1 MLFKRAFP
9 VALTIAFAWLILI
22 SYFYLPLDPDSPDA
36 AKLLNVRGVLVE
48 WAVNL
53 AAFALVLGFGNLI
66 GIHAR
71 RIRSGE
77 SVLYSVVLI
86 GGALFTLGL
95 WIAHILSVMAE
106 QQVPLTVAMQ
116 DPGFLVR
123 AFDWIIAP
131 LQSGLGILLAFVLAI
146 AGFRAVQV
154 RRSVGMVLF
163 VATAIVVALTQPV
176 VPLLDILGP
185 FRAVVI
191 DPITT
196 GSLRG
201 LALGVALG
209 SLAFGLRI
217 IVGADKPQG
226 D

>member
-22 SYFYLPLDPDSPDA
+22 SYLPLDPDSPA
-36 AKLLNVRGVLVE
+36 AATLLNVRGVLVE

-106 QQVPLTVAMQ
+106 QQVPLTVAML

-123 AFDWIIAP
+123 AFDWVIAP
-131 LQSGLGILLAFVLAI
+131 LQSGLGILLAFVLAV
-146 AGFRAVQV
+146 AGFRALQV

-163 VATAIVVALTQPV
+163 TATAIVVVLTQPV
-176 VPLLDILGP
+176 VPLLDVPGP
-185 FRAVVI
+185 FRAVVGS
-191 DPITT
+191 ITT

-209 SLAFGLRI
+209 SMSFGLLNN
-217 IVGADKPQG
+217 VGAAKPLS

>member
-22 SYFYLPLDPDSPDA
+22 SFVPLDPDSQVA
-36 AKLLNVRGVLVE
+36 ATLLNLRRVLVE

-66 GIHAR
+66 GVHAR

-86 GGALFTLGL
+86 ASALFTLGL
-95 WIAHILSVMAE
+95 WIAHILSVMTE
-106 QQVPLTVAMQ
+106 QREPLTGAMQ
-116 DPGFLVR
+116 NPGFLVR
-123 AFDWIIAP
+123 AFDWVIAP
-131 LQSGLGILLAFVLAI
+131 LQSGLGILLAFVLAV
-146 AGFRAVQV
+146 AGFRALQM

-163 VATAIVVALTQPV
+163 VAAAIVVALTQPV
-176 VPLLDILGP
+176 VPFLSVLQPI
-185 FRAVVI
+185 RAAV
-191 DPITT
+191 DSITT

>member
-22 SYFYLPLDPDSPDA
+22 SYLPLDPDSPA
-36 AKLLNVRGVLVE
+36 AATLLNVRGVLVE

-106 QQVPLTVAMQ
+106 QQVPLTVAML

-123 AFDWIIAP
+123 AFDWVVAP
-131 LQSGLGILLAFVLAI
+131 LQSGLGILLAFVLAV
-146 AGFRAVQV
+146 AGFRALQV

-163 VATAIVVALTQPV
+163 TATAIVVVLTQPV
-176 VPLLDILGP
+176 VPLLDVLGP
-185 FRAVVI
+185 FRAVV
-191 DPITT
+191 DSITT

-217 IVGADKPQG
+217 IVGADKPQS

>member
-1 MLFKRAFP
+1 MLFKRALP

-22 SYFYLPLDPDSPDA
+22 SFLPLDPSIRVA
-36 AKLLNVRGVLVE
+36 AMLLDLRGVLVK

-53 AAFALVLGFGNLI
+53 AAFALVLGFVNLI
-66 GIHAR
+66 GVHAR

-77 SVLYSVVLI
+77 SALFSIVLI
-86 GGALFTLGL
+86 GSALFTLGL
-95 WIAHILSVMAE
+95 WSAHIVTVMIERGA
-106 QQVPLTVAMQ
+106 PLTTAMQ
-116 DPGFLVR
+116 DTGFLVS
-123 AFDWIIAP
+123 AFDWVIAP
-131 LQSGLGILLAFVLAI
+131 LQSGLGILLAFVLAA
-146 AGFRAVQV
+146 AGFRALQM

-163 VATAIVVALTQPV
+163 VAAAIVVALTQPV
-176 VPLLDILGP
+176 VPLLGALQPI
-185 FRAVVI
+185 RAIV
-191 DPITT
+191 DSITT

>member
-1 MLFKRAFP
+1 MLFKRALP

-22 SYFYLPLDPDSPDA
+22 SFLPLDPSIRVA
-36 AKLLNVRGVLVE
+36 AMLLDLRGVLVK

-53 AAFALVLGFGNLI
+53 AAFALVLGFANLI
-66 GIHAR
+66 GVHAR
-71 RIRSGE
+71 RIRTGE
-77 SVLYSVVLI
+77 SALFSIVLI
-86 GGALFTLGL
+86 GSALFTLGL
-95 WIAHILSVMAE
+95 WSAHIVTVMIERGA
-106 QQVPLTVAMQ
+106 PLTTAMQ
-116 DPGFLVR
+116 DTGFLVS
-123 AFDWIIAP
+123 AFDWVIAP
-131 LQSGLGILLAFVLAI
+131 LQSGLGILLAFVLAA
-146 AGFRAVQV
+146 AGFRALQM

-163 VATAIVVALTQPV
+163 VAAAIVVALTQPV
-176 VPLLDILGP
+176 VPLLGALQPI
-185 FRAVVI
+185 RAIV
-191 DPITT
+191 DSITT